1 MDNLNLGRHISGQF
15 NVELENVR
23 NKVLQMGGLVEKQL
37 ADALTAI
44 VKGDIE
50 QARLVVENDRQV
62 NDLDIRIDEEVT
74 TIIAKRQPA
83 ATDLRLMVSITKI
96 IADLERIGDT
106 AKKIAGIILVDD
118 EHYHRQLLAR
128 IEGMGRHVS
137 QMLHDVL
144 DAFAR
149 LDLDA
154 ALVVHR
160 EDAKV
165 DLEYEGL
172 FREMTTY
179 MMEDPRSIPKVLEVV
194 AAVRSLERIGDRC
207 QNIAEYIV
215 YMVKGRIIRHVHGEA
230 LEALVRQ

>member
-1 MDNLNLGRHISGQF
+1 MDNVNLGRHISGQF
-15 NVELENVR
+15 TIDLENVR

-37 ADALTAI
+37 ADALTA
-44 VKGDIE
+44 VLKGDAE
-50 QARLVVENDRQV
+50 LARLVVSTDQQV
-62 NDLDIRIDEEVT
+62 NRLDVQIDEEVT

-83 ATDLRLMVSITKI
+83 ASDLRLMVSITKI
-96 IADLERIGDT
+96 ITDLERIGDT
-106 AKKIAGIILVDD
+106 AKKIAAIIVNGDANQHSPRLTRL
-118 EHYHRQLLAR
+118 EA
-128 IEGMGRHVS
+128 MGRHVC

-149 LDLDA
+149 LDVDA

-165 DLEYEGL
+165 DLEYEGI

-179 MMEDPRSIPKVLEVV
+179 MMEDPRSIPHVLEVV
-194 AAVRSLERIGDRC
+194 GAVRSLERIGDRC

-215 YMVKGRIIRHVHGEA
+215 YMVKGKIIRHLHSDE
-230 LEALVRQ
+230 LEALLR

>member
-15 NVELENVR
+15 NVDLENVR

-37 ADALTAI
+37 ADALTAV
-44 VKGDIE
+44 VKGDVE
-50 QARLVVENDRQV
+50 LARLVVSTDQQV
-62 NDLDIRIDEEVT
+62 NRLDVQIDEEVT
-74 TIIAKRQPA
+74 QIIAKRQPA
-83 ATDLRLMVSITKI
+83 ASDLRLMVSITKI
-96 IADLERIGDT
+96 ITDLERIGDT
-106 AKKIAGIILVDD
+106 AKKVAAIIVSGDASQ
-118 EHYHRQLLAR
+118 HSPLLTRLEA
-128 IEGMGRHVS
+128 MGRHVS

-149 LDLDA
+149 LDIDA

-194 AAVRSLERIGDRC
+194 GAVRSLERIGDRC

-215 YMVKGRIIRHVHGEA
+215 YMVKGKIIRHVHGEE
-230 LEALVRQ
+230 LEALLR